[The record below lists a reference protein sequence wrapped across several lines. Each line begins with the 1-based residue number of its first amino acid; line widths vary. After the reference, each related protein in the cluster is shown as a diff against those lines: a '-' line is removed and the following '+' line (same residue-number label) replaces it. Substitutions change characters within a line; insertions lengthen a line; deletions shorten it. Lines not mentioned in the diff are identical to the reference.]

1 MAWTFTT
8 LKNALQDYLETTE
21 TTFVNNLP
29 TIILQA
35 EDRILKSVQLP
46 DFRKNATGNT
56 TQGNQYLS
64 MPSDFLAP
72 YSLSVDNTGYEFLI
86 FKDVNFIREAYP
98 ASSTT
103 GTPKYYAIFDESNFI
118 LAPTPDYL
126 TGTTN
131 YTVELHYF
139 YKPESI
145 TTASD
150 GTSWLGTN
158 AESTLFY
165 GCLVEAYTFLKGDAD
180 VMQMYIARY
189 EDALGKLKN
198 LGENYDTTDSYRAG
212 AVRNKRA

>member
-8 LKNALQDYLETTE
+8 LKTAIQDYLETTE

-56 TQGNQYLS
+56 SQGNQYLS

-72 YSLSVDNTGYEFLI
+72 YSLSVDNTGYEFLV

-103 GTPKYYAIFDESNFI
+103 GTPKYYAIFDESNFL
-118 LAPTPDYL
+118 LAPTPNYL

-131 YTVELHYF
+131 YTVD
-139 YKPESI
+139 PTP
-145 TTASD
+145 TTSL
-150 GTSWLGTN
+150 S
-158 AESTLFY
+158 AESSRPT
-165 GCLVEAYTFLKGDAD
+165 
-180 VMQMYIARY
+180 
-189 EDALGKLKN
+189 
-198 LGENYDTTDSYRAG
+198 
-212 AVRNKRA
+212 